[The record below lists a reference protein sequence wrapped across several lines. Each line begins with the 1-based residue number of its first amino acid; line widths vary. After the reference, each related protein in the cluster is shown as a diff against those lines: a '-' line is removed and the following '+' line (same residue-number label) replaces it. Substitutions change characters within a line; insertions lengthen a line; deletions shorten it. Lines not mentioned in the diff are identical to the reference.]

1 MFQFTSRPSK
11 SETAG
16 TRSRRVIAFDGDDTL
31 WIDDSD
37 EKRWERD
44 CKRLC
49 GEDLPHPALADAFRR
64 QVSAFG
70 YTQEGVQR
78 ALIESAREVCGGE
91 VPAEWR
97 ADVDAVPGLIA
108 SLNLRFPPGLEQ
120 ALDRIGRNG
129 HALWI
134 ITMGDLVRQAM
145 KLCCFPFLHRF
156 DVVEIVERKD
166 AATYLRL
173 LAVHG
178 SAPPSLTMVGDAFF
192 QDVVPVVRLGGR
204 GIHVPAG
211 RWKLLRPL
219 HLLLPTRRIRACR
232 DVAEVPDAIAADG

>member
-1 MFQFTSRPSK
+1 MLQSTPRKPRLD
-11 SETAG
+11 TAAK
-16 TRSRRVIAFDGDDTL
+16 RARRVIAFDGDDTL
-31 WIDDSD
+31 WIDDTD

-49 GEDLPHPALADAFRR
+49 VEYLPHPAMADVFRR
-64 QVSAFG
+64 QVSAVG

-108 SLNLRFPPGLEQ
+108 SLNLRFPHGLEH
-120 ALDRIGRNG
+120 ALDRIGQNG

-134 ITMGDLVRQAM
+134 ITMGDLVRQAI
-145 KLCCFPFLHRF
+145 KLCCFPFLDRF

-166 AATYLRL
+166 AATYIRV
-173 LAVHG
+173 LAAHG
-178 SAPPSLTMVGDAFF
+178 SAPPALTMVGDAFLE
-192 QDVVPVVRLGGR
+192 DVVPVARLGGR
-204 GIHVPAG
+204 AVHVPEG
-211 RWKLLRPL
+211 RWKLLRPFGS
-219 HLLLPTRRIRACR
+219 LLPTRRIRVCR
-232 DVAEVPDAIAADG
+232 DIAEVADVITADS